1 MDAEKRNA
9 SIMGEIENL
18 RKDVDEL
25 RKENNKYQREN
36 LDQKDYDYDD
46 DRLIYLIEQIEKN
59 NVSHL
64 TLQGGEPLMNPKI
77 ISLLQKL
84 SVKETA

>member
-36 LDQKDYDYDD
+36 LDQK
-46 DRLIYLIEQIEKN
+46 EQ
-59 NVSHL
+59 L
-64 TLQGGEPLMNPKI
+64 TMYQLEW
-77 ISLLQKL
+77 
-84 SVKETA
+84 